1 MTIVKTS
8 TRKQLTIIGHQEK
21 KQNQNKQKTP
31 KQIKEKK
38 TTHKTNK
45 QTKTSNFRKVVNCFL
60 RLNPRI
66 LSKTRHL

>member
-21 KQNQNKQKTP
+21 NQNQNKQKTP

-38 TTHKTNK
+38 QHTKQTNK
-45 QTKTSNFRKVVNCFL
+45 QKHRTFVK
-60 RLNPRI
+60 
-66 LSKTRHL
+66 LSIVFFV